1 MITQKSSKNQGLN
14 PEVLD
19 CAMSRP
25 IIKRPHWVQGIWAP
39 GVTILAGAPKSK
51 KTFLALEMSLCI
63 TSSIPFADTY
73 PVTSSSILYLH
84 LDSDPDE
91 VPERVHDVLNYY
103 SWDYS
108 KIFLIY
114 NCPPGK
120 PGLNLIYSYLK
131 SHTEIKLLVID
142 TLGWIQPKSGQGGNL
157 YLQDYQFMSAFKTLY
172 SELGVSSLLL
182 HHTRKMEALSFL
194 DEVSGSRG
202 MTGGAHN
209 ILVLSKNGAIH
220 TLKGTGSKLKD
231 DIELHFKFQ
240 DRFIITNEK
249 QTIKQQII
257 ILLASGARHYKD
269 LAKCM
274 GKTEKNMSVVL
285 SAMAAE
291 GILQQLGNG
300 VYGLE
305 N

>member
-1 MITQKSSKNQGLN
+1 MITQSSSKIQGLN

-19 CAMSRP
+19 SAMSRP
-25 IIKRPHWVQGIWAP
+25 IIKHPHWVNGIWAP

-51 KTFLALEMSLCI
+51 KSFLALEMSLCV

-84 LDSDPDE
+84 LDSDPSE
-91 VPERVHDVLNYY
+91 VPERIHDTLNYH

-108 KIFLIY
+108 KIFLQY
-114 NCPPGK
+114 NCPPGN
-120 PGLNLIYSYLK
+120 PGLNLIYEYLK
-131 SHTEIKLLVID
+131 SHPDIKLLVID
-142 TLGWIQPKSGQGGNL
+142 TLGWIQPKTGQGGNL
-157 YLQDYQFMSAFKTLY
+157 YLQDYQFMGAFKTLY

-209 ILVLSKNGAIH
+209 VLVLSKNGAIH

-240 DRFIITNEK
+240 DRFLLTTENL
-249 QTIKQQII
+249 TIKEQ
-257 ILLASGARHYKD
+257 ILLLLENGSKHYKD
-269 LAKCM
+269 IAIQLNR
-274 GKTEKNMSVVL
+274 TPNVILVTL
-285 SAMAAE
+285 SQMDTV
-291 GILQQLGNG
+291 QKLGGG
-300 VYGLE
+300 VYQLR